1 MKKFT
6 FAFILLALCSI
17 SFFPQTKKR
26 PVVTGKTVVIKGLP
40 LPKDPP
46 KQIETK
52 PRTLGVTVEKYIANH
67 EVNADGTAVE
77 TWEMQQRFDSDLVIE
92 RYKKLERTFNGDLQ
106 KAEVLDAY
114 ILKADGKKLTLAPDA
129 IQIKPTP
136 QAEAA
141 PSFSSYKQI
150 QISYA
155 DLKKGDATYFKIRIT
170 TTKPYFEKQFDMLEN
185 FPLAYNWKY
194 VEINLSA
201 PPDFPLYIQ
210 AIDLDGGK
218 LADENGK
225 ARWQWRKEN
234 LAAFELEAGMYDFFN
249 GSPRLAVSSFKNYDE
264 LGAAYWSEARSK
276 AVVTSEVQALAD
288 DITKD
293 LKEPAQQASAIY
305 EWVNKNIRYLS
316 IVLDKGGW
324 IPHSSTEIL
333 ANRYGDCKD
342 YSTIIYALLKAK
354 GIESY
359 PVLIRSELGDWFP
372 EVATPDYF
380 NHAILYIPSLKLF
393 ADATAPNTRLG
404 LITQSI
410 VGKKAILAG
419 EKTGIIETP
428 KNNPADN
435 QMLSEVEINFAPNGS
450 LKAVSKN
457 IYDGRAEIIYRPL
470 FADSL
475 ILKNSENFVKML
487 LAYFGVDG
495 SGKLVK
501 IGNPFKVGEP
511 FTVEVEVELPNFTTF
526 TPKGV
531 MLLPIALNM
540 MNSSEL
546 EQFVKAE
553 QRRTNL
559 ILGATRF
566 RENFKLN
573 FPEGVKI
580 ETLPPV
586 VNFSNAVGSY
596 RNEFTLEGSGSVKVL
611 RELVIDKDII
621 SAKDYPQIRE
631 LINKSVE
638 GYNAEIKYSAN
649 PNFAR
654 QKSLELRKNPA
665 NQNKP
670 VSLANLML
678 GKTDEKP
685 LSPAQAAQVEA
696 KLLKNPNDI
705 ESRKRLLRYYS
716 DYDKKETPAR
726 RAKVLQHRLWL
737 LENYPEI
744 DDDEIYSYEAPLYLI
759 DDKEYITL
767 RDAWLKQVEAK
778 KTDAR
783 IRLNAVGFV
792 RFKEPLIA
800 QKLLVEGSRID
811 QENYEFPLLLSK
823 LLYFRIENLEGED
836 LPSEKAEKEDA
847 RKNKTQI
854 LNEAFENGET
864 ALVLLKK
871 ERSSDRDSKRC
882 DLLQMLAK
890 IAFELEKFDR
900 ARSLATELIL
910 DFGQDANDS
919 NYDNAA
925 HLGNILLGRIA
936 LRENDTAK
944 AKEYL
949 LIAIRAPLRREK
961 SYFSAIDMELAREL
975 LAKGEKETVLEYLK
989 LCEKLLNYS
998 DIYAGKINTMKS
1010 WQEQINKGA
1019 TPNFSFE
1026 NAKEEKRK

>member
-6 FAFILLALCSI
+6 FALVLLALFSI

-26 PVVTGKTVVIKGLP
+26 PVKTVGTVRIKVP
-40 LPKDPP
+40 LTKNPP
-46 KQIETK
+46 KEVVEK
-52 PRTLGVTVEKYIANH
+52 PKTLGITVEKYVADYQ
-67 EVNADGTAVE
+67 VNADGTSVE
-77 TWEMQQRFDSDLVIE
+77 TWEMQQRFDTDLVIE
-92 RYKKLERTFNGDLQ
+92 RYKKLERTFNSDLR

-114 ILKADGKKLTLAPDA
+114 ILKADGKKVALAPDA
-129 IQIKPTP
+129 IQIKPTS

-141 PSFSSYKQI
+141 PNFSSYKQI
-150 QISYA
+150 QISYD
-155 DLKKGDATYFKIRIT
+155 DLKEGDATYFKMRLT
-170 TTKPYFEKQFDMLEN
+170 TTKPYFENQFDMLES
-185 FPLAYNWKY
+185 FPVAYNWKS
-194 VEINLSA
+194 VEINLTA
-201 PPDFPLYIQ
+201 PPDFPLYVQ
-210 AIDLDGGK
+210 AVDLNGGK

-234 LAAFELEAGMYDFFN
+234 LTAFELEVGMYDLFN
-249 GSPRLAVSSFKNYDE
+249 ASPRLAVTSFKNFDE
-264 LGAAYWSEARSK
+264 LGAAYWSEAKKK
-276 AVVTSEVQALAD
+276 AIVTSEVQALAD

-293 LKEPAQQASAIY
+293 LKEPAQQAAAIY

-359 PVLIRSELGDWFP
+359 PVLIRAELGDWFP

-419 EKTGIIETP
+419 EKTGVIEMP
-428 KNNPADN
+428 KDNPADN

-457 IYDGRAEIIYRPL
+457 IYDGRTEIIYRPL
-470 FADSL
+470 FADSQ
-475 ILKNSENFVKML
+475 IQKNSENFVKML

-526 TPKGV
+526 TPKGA

-553 QRRTNL
+553 KRQTNL

-573 FPEGVKI
+573 FPEGVKV

-586 VNFSNAVGSY
+586 VNFSNSVGSY
-596 RNEFTLEGSGSVKVL
+596 RNEFTFEGNSVRVI
-611 RELVIDKDII
+611 RELVISKDII

-665 NQNKP
+665 SQNNA
-670 VSLANLML
+670 VSVAEMML
-678 GKTDEKP
+678 SDFAEKP
-685 LSPAQAAQVEA
+685 LSPAQAAQFEA
-696 KLLKNPNDI
+696 KLQKNPNDI
-705 ESRKRLLRYYS
+705 ETRKRLVRYYS
-716 DYDKKETPAR
+716 DDDIKETPAR
-726 RAKVLQHRLWL
+726 RANHLKHRVWL
-737 LENYPEI
+737 LQNRPDL
-744 DDDEIYSYEAPLYLI
+744 DDYDIYKYSAPFYTAE
-759 DDKEYITL
+759 DTEYKTL
-767 RDAWLKQVEAK
+767 KTEWLKQVEANK
-778 KTDAR
+778 NNSL
-783 IRLNAVGFV
+783 IRLNAIEFI
-792 RFKEPLIA
+792 RYKEPETA
-800 QKLLVEGSRID
+800 EKLLNEGIQID
-811 QENYEFPLLLSK
+811 KENYQFPLMLSK
-823 LLYFRIENLEGED
+823 LLY
-836 LPSEKAEKEDA
+836 
-847 RKNKTQI
+847 NKTESLADRGETKDKDERLKKNSFYLAQ
-854 LNEAFENGET
+854 AFENGEA

-871 ERSSDRDSKRC
+871 ERSTDRDSKRR
-882 DLLQMLAK
+882 DLLQTLSK
-890 IAFELEKFDR
+890 TAFELEKFDR
-900 ARSLATELIL
+900 AKSLATELIL
-910 DFGQDANDS
+910 DFGQDANDAD
-919 NYDNAA
+919 YDNAA
-925 HLGNILLGRIA
+925 HLGNIILGRIA
-936 LRENDTAK
+936 LREKDTAK

-961 SYFSAIDMELAREL
+961 SYFSKIDMVLAKELFE
-975 LAKGEKETVLEYLK
+975 KGEKETVLEYLK
-989 LCEKLLNYS
+989 LCEKLLSYS
-998 DIYAGKINTMKS
+998 DIYTSLVATLKL
-1010 WQEQINKGA
+1010 WQEQIKQGK
-1019 TPNFSFE
+1019 TPEFS
-1026 NAKEEKRK
+1026 NDWREKKK

>member
-6 FAFILLALCSI
+6 FAFILLALFSL
-17 SFFPQTKKR
+17 SFFSQTRKR
-26 PVVTGKTVVIKGLP
+26 PVGTVGTVRIKLP
-40 LPKDPP
+40 PAPKNPP
-46 KQIETK
+46 KEAETK
-52 PRTLGVTVEKYIANH
+52 PKTLGVTVEKYVANH

-114 ILKADGKKLTLAPDA
+114 ILKADGTKLALPPDA

-150 QISYA
+150 QILYA

-170 TTKPYFEKQFDMLEN
+170 TTKPYFEKQFDMIEN
-185 FPLAYNWKY
+185 FPLAYNWKS
-194 VEINLSA
+194 VEINLTA
-201 PPDFPLYIQ
+201 PPDFPLYVQ
-210 AIDLDGGK
+210 AVDLDGGR
-218 LADENGK
+218 LTDENGK

-264 LGAAYWSEARSK
+264 LGAAYWSEAKNK
-276 AVVTSEVQALAD
+276 AVVTPEVQALAD
-288 DITKD
+288 EITKD

-435 QMLSEVEINFAPNGS
+435 QMLSDVEINFAPNGS

-457 IYDGRAEIIYRPL
+457 VYDGRAEIIYRPL
-470 FADSL
+470 FADSML
-475 ILKNSENFVKML
+475 QKNSENFVKML

-526 TPKGV
+526 TPKGA

-546 EQFVKAE
+546 EQFVKSE

-573 FPEGVKI
+573 FPEGVKV

-586 VNFSNAVGSY
+586 VNFANAVGSY
-596 RNEFTLEGSGSVKVL
+596 RNEFTLEGSSSVKVL
-611 RELVIDKDII
+611 RELVINKDII

-649 PNFAR
+649 PIFAR

-665 NQNKP
+665 GQNKP
-670 VSLANLML
+670 VSIANLML
-678 GKTDEKP
+678 GDIDEKP
-685 LSPAQAAQVEA
+685 LSPAQAAQFEA
-696 KLLKNPNDI
+696 KLQKTPDDV

-716 DYDKKETPAR
+716 DDEKKDTPAR
-726 RAKVLQHRLWL
+726 RANRLKHRLWFIQ
-737 LENYPEI
+737 NKPEI
-744 DDDEIYSYEAPLYLI
+744 DESEIYGYSTP
-759 DDKEYITL
+759 DDSAEDAEYQTL
-767 RDAWLKQVEAK
+767 RDEWLKQVEK
-778 KTDAR
+778 NKTNSS
-783 IRLNAVGFV
+783 IRLNAIEFI
-792 RFKEPLIA
+792 RFAEPSIA
-800 QKLLVEGSRID
+800 EKLLTEGRLID
-811 QENYEFPLLLSK
+811 KENYEFPLMLSK
-823 LLYFRIENLEGED
+823 LLYGKTEVPLYSEEQPKAKDERLKKKSFNLG
-836 LPSEKAEKEDA
+836 
-847 RKNKTQI
+847 Q
-854 LNEAFENGET
+854 AFENGET

-871 ERSSDRDSKRC
+871 ERSSDRDSKRR
-882 DLLQMLAK
+882 DLLQTLAK

-900 ARSLATELIL
+900 AKSLATELIL

-925 HLGNILLGRIA
+925 HLGNIILGRIA

-944 AKEYL
+944 AKEHL

-998 DIYAGKINTMKS
+998 DIYAGKISTMKS

-1026 NAKEEKRK
+1026 NALEEKRK